1 MSNSLLDLL
10 LPSSNKASNRIYG
23 VVVGIVTNNNDD
35 EGLGR
40 IKVKFPWLSD
50 SDESWWARIAA
61 PMAGKDRGIYFLP
74 EVDDEVLVAFDQ
86 GDVRFPYIIGA
97 LWNGQ
102 DVPPESK
109 PLDSDGKVI
118 RRVIKSRS
126 GHIIR
131 LDDSDGAEKIEI
143 IDKTEKNSIT
153 IDTSANNISIK
164 ADGDITLESDLGK
177 VVIKGQIVEIQST
190 AQDVKIEAKNTM
202 DLKAG
207 PQLNIKGG
215 IVNIN

>member
-10 LPSSNKASNRIYG
+10 LPSSNKASNHIYG